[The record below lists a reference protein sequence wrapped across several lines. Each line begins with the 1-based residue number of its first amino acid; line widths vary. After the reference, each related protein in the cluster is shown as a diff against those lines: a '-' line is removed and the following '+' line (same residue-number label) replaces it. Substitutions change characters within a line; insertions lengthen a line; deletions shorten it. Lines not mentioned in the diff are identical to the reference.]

1 MRKLIG
7 FIWIVFS
14 LNTISSQ
21 NNHNI
26 KNIIEEFNYSKDSFF
41 IGASLNHF
49 QLNTEIEKI
58 FLKEFNYLTPANSFK
73 QTVIHPKPDVWR
85 WNRYNDFINF
95 ANENN

>member
-14 LNTISSQ
+14 LNTILSQ
-21 NNHNI
+21 NHQTI

-49 QLNTEIEKI
+49 QLDTEIEKI
-58 FLKEFNYLTPANSFK
+58 FLSS
-73 QTVIHPKPDVWR
+73 
-85 WNRYNDFINF
+85 
-95 ANENN
+95 